1 MMFMADCKVFLCTA
15 PVDMRKSYE
24 GLSALT
30 QSVLCANPLS
40 GHLFVFLNSKRN
52 RIKMLYWN
60 LNGFCIMQKRLEKG
74 RFHMPNMSCEAS
86 VSLSMCQLNGL
97 FQGIAWEK
105 IPKPTSLNYKFI

>member
-1 MMFMADCKVFLCTA
+1 MMFMADCKVFLCVS

-30 QSVLCANPLS
+30 QNVLRANPLS

-60 LNGFCIMQKRLEKG
+60 LNGFCITQKRLEKG
-74 RFHMPNMSCEAS
+74 QFHLPNVSCEAS
-86 VSLSMCQLNGL
+86 VFLSVYQLNGL

-105 IPKPTSLNYKFI
+105 IPHPPSLNYKFT

>member
-1 MMFMADCKVFLCTA
+1 MMFMADCKVFLCTS

-52 RIKMLYWN
+52 RIKALYWN

-74 RFHMPNMSCEAS
+74 QFHLPNVSCKIS
-86 VSLSMCQLNGL
+86 VSLTIYQLNGL

-105 IPKPTSLNYKFI
+105 IPVPTSLNYKFT

>member
-30 QSVLCANPLS
+30 QGVLCANPLS

-60 LNGFCIMQKRLEKG
+60 LNGFCITQKRLEKG
-74 RFHMPNMSCEAS
+74 QFHIPNVSCE
-86 VSLSMCQLNGL
+86 VSIALTIYQLNGL
-97 FQGIAWEK
+97 FQGIEWEK
-105 IPKPTSLNYKFI
+105 IPAPKELPYQYV